1 MKKGS
6 PEDMALELIKWILI
20 LFIAGVLGYGLFKL
34 FFGVGW

>member
-20 LFIAGVLGYGLFKL
+20 LFIVGVLGYGFFRLFT
-34 FFGVGW
+34 GV